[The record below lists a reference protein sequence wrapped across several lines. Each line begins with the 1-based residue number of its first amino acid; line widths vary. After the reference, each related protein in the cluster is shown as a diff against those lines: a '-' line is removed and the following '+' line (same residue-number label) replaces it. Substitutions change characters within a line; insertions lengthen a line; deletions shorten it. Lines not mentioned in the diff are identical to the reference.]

1 MDARERYKQMVGE
14 YAANMVQSH
23 SVIGLGTGSTATY
36 FVAAL
41 GARLRSGQLV
51 DVQGVP
57 TSERTATQARQEGI
71 PLTDLH
77 THPRLMAAF
86 DGADEIDPH
95 LTLIKGLGGA
105 LLREKIVAAAADTFY
120 VFGDSSKMVR
130 TLGVVTPVPVE
141 IVDFARS
148 LCMRR
153 LQALGARPVLRVR
166 GDAPQIT
173 DEGHVIIDAFFDGIA
188 DPQALNA
195 AIHAIPGVVET
206 GLFIGMA
213 RQALVAGPTGVEVV
227 NPQ

>member
-1 MDARERYKQMVGE
+1 
-14 YAANMVQSH
+14 
-23 SVIGLGTGSTATY
+23 
-36 FVAAL
+36 
-41 GARLRSGQLV
+41 
-51 DVQGVP
+51 
-57 TSERTATQARQEGI
+57 
-71 PLTDLH
+71 
-77 THPRLMAAF
+77 MAAF

-188 DPQALNA
+188 DPQALNT

-206 GLFIGMA
+206 GLFIGIA
-213 RQALVAGPTGVEVV
+213 RQALVAGSAGVEVV
-227 NPQ
+227 DPQ